1 MRLTRH
7 FRETVSTRAARDPA
21 FAKALAEEAEML
33 FRKGD
38 TRIARRILKN
48 GRLTGHPAGA
58 TYVKSEPRQLTR

>member
-33 FRKGD
+33 FREGD
-38 TRIARRILKN
+38 IRVAYRILKN
-48 GRLTGHPAGA
+48 GRLAKRSRELRTSKLNPG
-58 TYVKSEPRQLTR
+58 S